1 MQNIFLLLKKNKI
14 MSSHS
19 NDSGN
24 RNYFDDST
32 VALATIYTLTLLG
45 VLVSI
50 FIWG

>member
-1 MQNIFLLLKKNKI
+1 

-24 RNYFDDST
+24 RKYFDDST
-32 VALATIYTLTLLG
+32 VALATMYTITLISI
-45 VLVSI
+45 LVSI